1 MFGGNM
7 PVVLT
12 DKTNKT
18 WAVENPEDGYLHVGW
33 TGTRGTRL
41 EWTLEFLQIRGKQF
55 DKFIEKKR
63 EEAKLLKDLGLYDDA
78 YEL

>member
-1 MFGGNM
+1 M

-63 EEAKLLKDLGLYDDA
+63 EEAKLHKDLGLYDDA
-78 YEL
+78 YKL

>member
-1 MFGGNM
+1 M

-41 EWTLEFLQIRGKQF
+41 EWILEFLQVREKQF
-55 DKFIEKKR
+55 EKFIEKKK
-63 EEAKLLKDLGLYDDA
+63 EEARKLKKGLDFYDA
-78 YEL
+78 YRA

>member
-1 MFGGNM
+1 M

-12 DKTNKT
+12 DKTNKV

-41 EWTLEFLQIRGKQF
+41 EWTLEFIQVREKQF
-55 DKFIEKKR
+55 ESFIEKKK
-63 EEAKLLKDLGLYDDA
+63 EEANKLQKSMKIYDA
-78 YEL
+78 HRL

>member
-1 MFGGNM
+1 M

-33 TGTRGTRL
+33 TGKRGTRL
-41 EWTLEFLQIRGKQF
+41 EWTLEFIQVRERQF
-55 DKFIEKKR
+55 EKFIEKKK
-63 EEAKLLKDLGLYDDA
+63 EEAKRLQKDLDLYDA
-78 YEL
+78 YKL

>member
-1 MFGGNM
+1 M

-41 EWTLEFLQIRGKQF
+41 EWTLEFIKVREKQF
-55 DKFIEKKR
+55 EKFIEKKR
-63 EEAKLLKDLGLYDDA
+63 EEANRLQKDMDLYDA
-78 YEL
+78 HKL